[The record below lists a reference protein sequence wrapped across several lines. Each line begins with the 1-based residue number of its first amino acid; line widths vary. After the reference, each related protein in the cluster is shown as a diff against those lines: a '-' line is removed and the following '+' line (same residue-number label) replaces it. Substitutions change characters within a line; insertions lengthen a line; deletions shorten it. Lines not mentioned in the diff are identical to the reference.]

1 MSKTMTPFAAMQ
13 SYTQSIDKTIA
24 LMNQPAQ
31 ANKTAEHRV
40 TLKKILK
47 EAIENFQKSLM
58 VVKSGGAG
66 LIQQDPIGFTI
77 AKTAYSHPDAVAKN
91 KYSALVDELCKEIL
105 DEQQAA
111 SEANGNLISEQNI
124 LAAQTDATNPEK
136 ENIDLVS
143 NLVDSG
149 KVDEKGNAI
158 FEQSHL
164 EVNKETG
171 DTIVNERTVTKDK
184 DGNIYTVD
192 KDDVRLK
199 TGELVGIT
207 KGIVVV
213 RDKDNNI
220 FPVLKTDPRYVSG
233 ELVFYQKDMVKCFDK
248 DGNKLLASPKDP
260 RFKTGELIKKTQPK
274 SARYYYE
281 QSKLKKLNK

>member
-1 MSKTMTPFAAMQ
+1 MSKIMTPFAAMQ
-13 SYTQSIDKTIA
+13 SYVQTVDKTIA

-31 ANKTAEHRV
+31 VNKVAEHRE
-40 TLKKILK
+40 TLKKTLK

-77 AKTAYSHPDAVAKN
+77 AQTAYSHPDAVAKN
-91 KYSALVDELCKEIL
+91 KYSALVDEICKEIL

-184 DGNIYTVD
+184 DGNIVSD
-192 KDDVRLK
+192 
-199 TGELVGIT
+199 TG
-207 KGIVVV
+207 
-213 RDKDNNI
+213 
-220 FPVLKTDPRYVSG
+220 
-233 ELVFYQKDMVKCFDK
+233 MVKKGFFARAWKNVK
-248 DGNKLLASPKDP
+248 DFCRNIWNWIATKWSNFTAWV
-260 RFKTGELIKKTQPK
+260 K
-274 SARYYYE
+274 SFFTEPDEADVI
-281 QSKLKKLNK
+281 LKQAT

>member
-1 MSKTMTPFAAMQ
+1 MSQTMTPFAAMQ

-31 ANKTAEHRV
+31 VNKTAEHRV

-77 AKTAYSHPDAVAKN
+77 AKTAYSHPDAIAKN
-91 KYSALVDELCKEIL
+91 KYSALVDEICQEVL

-111 SEANGNLISEQNI
+111 SEESNSLISEQNI
-124 LAAQTDATNPEK
+124 LAAQTDSKDDTKTDIN
-136 ENIDLVS
+136 LVS

-149 KVDEKGNAI
+149 DVDEDGNAI

-164 EVNKETG
+164 EINKETG
-171 DTIVNERTVTKDK
+171 DTVVHERVVVKDK
-184 DGNIYTVD
+184 DGNIVSD
-192 KDDVRLK
+192 
-199 TGELVGIT
+199 TG
-207 KGIVVV
+207 
-213 RDKDNNI
+213 
-220 FPVLKTDPRYVSG
+220 
-233 ELVFYQKDMVKCFDK
+233 MVKKGFFARAWDNVKDFCKNVWNWFKDK
-248 DGNKLLASPKDP
+248 WDGFSNWV
-260 RFKTGELIKKTQPK
+260 K
-274 SARYYYE
+274 SFFTEPEDQDVIMANT
-281 QSKLKKLNK
+281 K